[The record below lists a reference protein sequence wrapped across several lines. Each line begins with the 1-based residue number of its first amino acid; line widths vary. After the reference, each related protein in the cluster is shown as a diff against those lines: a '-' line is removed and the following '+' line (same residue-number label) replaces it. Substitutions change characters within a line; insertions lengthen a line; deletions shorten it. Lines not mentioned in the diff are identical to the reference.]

1 MHNFGCSVSYG
12 RLSHIRVMKITS
24 LRVAQSVRQVLTG
37 TIGSLT
43 EVGLVTL
50 PHTIDVRIQL
60 FLRTVGASLNQQC
73 IKISDDYSIILK
85 STLLSGLV
93 VSNDR

>member
-1 MHNFGCSVSYG
+1 
-12 RLSHIRVMKITS
+12 MKITS